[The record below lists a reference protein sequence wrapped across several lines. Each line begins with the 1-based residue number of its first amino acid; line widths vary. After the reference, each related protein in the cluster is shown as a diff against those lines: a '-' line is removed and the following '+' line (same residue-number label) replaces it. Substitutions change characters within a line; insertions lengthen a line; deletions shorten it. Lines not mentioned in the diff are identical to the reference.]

1 MKVSHG
7 KQHNWPSED
16 EDLVLECIS
25 DDGNNPRWG
34 YYFVD
39 HKHQAIFWMEEYNI
53 EGCVEVQTV
62 TSDAHF
68 GEGFPWRL
76 YLTDEFLSSVK
87 SAHQQ
92 RSWYWWAVCAK

>member
-68 GEGFPWRL
+68 GEGFPWQL
-76 YLTDEFLSSVK
+76 HLSSEFLSLVK

-92 RSWYWWAVCAK
+92 RSWYWWVVCAQ